1 MGDGAA
7 CLQKHFHDL
16 ICIIAI
22 AFNPQEQSEL
32 LVAQCAVLGYGEHCW
47 LSCWGCS
54 SAGTRCLQVWCV
66 ELLLRALSL
75 YWRQEKLLVQSL
87 PSNLNLLLDAEDG
100 EQRGRAASC
109 GAAPQEPPLRTC
121 TALLHPAGCHGHT
134 EVIPE
139 SSEPPISTRIR
150 HLRQQERFP
159 R

>member
-100 EQRGRAASC
+100 EQRGRAIKERGRGNQNRSLTD
-109 GAAPQEPPLRTC
+109 PETC
-121 TALLHPAGCHGHT
+121 AIHLK
-134 EVIPE
+134 
-139 SSEPPISTRIR
+139 ISGIR
-150 HLRQQERFP
+150 HCFA
-159 R
+159 